1 MIQCMAIESS
11 QPPGTGIDNKAVNK
25 VRTRAA
31 KWILLIGAIPIVI
44 FLGPTIIVFLGYQCA
59 AVRFNQE
66 YPFNTARIID
76 ANTLEVYPSLIQPI
90 CIVLASTKVSINSP
104 KDLYPTSVQL
114 TPEKLRVGSFNLTPE
129 LWWCEPDAGLEM
141 PENSLE
147 AVWLPLGGAEIGMR
161 TQYKVT
167 SKVAGLQQ
175 LLNDKE
181 IIIVM
186 ISETDNGTKALL
198 IPENSIR

>member
-1 MIQCMAIESS
+1 
-11 QPPGTGIDNKAVNK
+11 
-25 VRTRAA
+25 
-31 KWILLIGAIPIVI
+31 
-44 FLGPTIIVFLGYQCA
+44 
-59 AVRFNQE
+59 
-66 YPFNTARIID
+66 
-76 ANTLEVYPSLIQPI
+76 
-90 CIVLASTKVSINSP
+90 
-104 KDLYPTSVQL
+104 
-114 TPEKLRVGSFNLTPE
+114 
-129 LWWCEPDAGLEM
+129 M